1 MIRRPPRSTRTDTLF
16 PYTTLVRSTARCRR
30 PLLGRA
36 LFRDRGIGDED
47 LDRLFA
53 IDPAN
58 EFIDISALA
67 RGEEG
72 ERRAREAVGY
82 GQLDI
87 APHRFVDE
95 REIDCGISSS
105 DLRDRGEL
113 GFQQT
118 YPREAPRRPRA
129 FDMVASGRHHPLG
142 YP

>member
-16 PYTTLVRSTARCRR
+16 PDTTLFRSRCRR

-82 GQLDI
+82 GQIDI
-87 APHRFVDE
+87 APHRFVDD
-95 REIDCGISSS
+95 REIVCVISSRN
-105 DLRDRGEL
+105 LREIGS
-113 GFQQT
+113 
-118 YPREAPRRPRA
+118 
-129 FDMVASGRHHPLG
+129 AS
-142 YP
+142 